1 MWSSVTIDAQAVS
14 GASTQTPCLPPLGLG
29 CAMLG
34 RIDHGL
40 DDAAAIDAIRH
51 AAARGIGWFDTS
63 PLYGAHLSEIRLGA
77 ALATIDPRPLVSTKI
92 GYDFVARPGH
102 VVASS
107 ARRSDYSAAF
117 AARSFAASCARLGRT
132 QIDIVFVHHPAGA
145 AEAAATGTVA
155 TLERLRAE
163 GRVGAIGVG
172 VNDVDVARD
181 LLARV
186 RLDAVLLAGR
196 YTLLDWSGASFLR
209 ECRDAGIATIVAA
222 PLASGLLATGA
233 RSPGTYLYQPAPAG
247 MLARVAALEAVCERH
262 GVSLRA
268 VALRF
273 AAANPHATS
282 LLIGA
287 GTRAEIDDTLACL
300 ATHVPTALWED
311 LAAAGLLPADLP
323 RPTEP
328 PR

>member
-1 MWSSVTIDAQAVS
+1 
-14 GASTQTPCLPPLGLG
+14 
-29 CAMLG
+29 MLG
-34 RIDHGL
+34 RTDHGL

-51 AAARGIGWFDTS
+51 AAARGIAWFDTA

-77 ALATIDPRPLVSTKI
+77 ALAGIEPPPLVSTKI
-92 GYDFVARPGH
+92 GFDFVSPPGR
-102 VVASS
+102 VVAAT
-107 ARRSDYSAAF
+107 ARRSDYTAAF
-117 AARSFAASCARLGRT
+117 AVRSFAASCARLGRT
-132 QIDIVFVHHPAGA
+132 HVDLVFVHDPAGA
-145 AEAAATGTVA
+145 ADVAAAGAVA
-155 TLERLRAE
+155 ALEQLRAD

-172 VNDVDVARD
+172 VNDVGVARD

-209 ECRDAGIATIVAA
+209 ECHDAGIATIVAA